1 MKQTPEIR
9 ELLVENASAIS
20 ATFVKKDRV
29 IAGSGVRL
37 LRPQERQ
44 VSFYLSLVGAGDSM
58 LKFVIVGAASLA
70 LVGTAI
76 AADLPHPQPVVQ
88 TGPVGKYP
96 VGKYPVGK
104 TPVGKYPVGKA
115 PAPLVTKG

>member
-1 MKQTPEIR
+1 VPFPQH
-9 ELLVENASAIS
+9 SS
-20 ATFVKKDRV
+20 KKDRV

-37 LRPQERQ
+37 LRPWERQ
-44 VSFYLSLVGAGDSM
+44 VSSRFSLVAAGDSM
-58 LKFVIVGAASLA
+58 LKIVIVGAASLA
-70 LVGTAI
+70 LVGTAN

-96 VGKYPVGK
+96 VGK
-104 TPVGKYPVGKA
+104 TPVGKYPVGKG

>member
-1 MKQTPEIR
+1 M
-9 ELLVENASAIS
+9 ENASRNLVPVLQHS
-20 ATFVKKDRV
+20 SKKTALLLARESV
-29 IAGSGVRL
+29 CCALRSVRL
-37 LRPQERQ
+37 VLD
-44 VSFYLSLVGAGDSM
+44 LSLVGAGDSM

-70 LVGTAI
+70 LMGTSI
-76 AADLPHPQPVVQ
+76 AADLPHPQPVMQ

-104 TPVGKYPVGKA
+104 TPVGKYPIGKT